1 MMMVG
6 AIMLLTISCSPYKY
20 ETVKGAANT
29 VNFDPVTTK
38 KVKLEVRQPDD
49 NSAGLFE
56 WEVR

>member
-1 MMMVG
+1 MSSQSLQQSRARQYTGSTTAHG
-6 AIMLLTISCSPYKY
+6 A
-20 ETVKGAANT
+20 VAA
-29 VNFDPVTTK
+29 FQSGGRYTT